1 VALKPGSEDPEAGAP
16 EDYLHD
22 HPQESPEMWGWHG
35 QWGRAA
41 RIAGIVVAIVLLLM
55 ITTTHYNNQGT
66 MWLSLITALLLVSL
80 FWDRQRRRFT
90 WRK

>member
-1 VALKPGSEDPEAGAP
+1 
-16 EDYLHD
+16 
-22 HPQESPEMWGWHG
+22 MWGWHA

-41 RIAGIVVAIVLLLM
+41 RIAGIVVCIVLLLM

-66 MWLSLITALLLVSL
+66 MWLSLITFLLLISL
-80 FWDRQRRRFT
+80 FWDRQRRRFS